1 MADKYLSDII
11 DIIGGGTPV
20 TSNAEFW
27 NGDIPWISV
36 VDFNNSQKYIYKTE
50 KTITKKGLLNS
61 STKLLKQGDIIL
73 SARGTVGELAILKYP
88 MAFNQSCYGIR
99 GKKDVSHT
107 DYLYY
112 LIKFK
117 INEIKQ
123 ISHGGVFDTITR
135 ETFSNMEVSL
145 PPLAEQKAIAAVLSS
160 LDDKIDLLHRQNATL
175 ERMAETIF
183 QRIFISEHQKCKTI
197 TLDKWIIFNPKRI
210 LKKGV
215 ISSYIEMSN
224 LNTQYFHPASIS
236 TKEFSSGTK
245 FKNGDT
251 LLARITPCLE
261 NGKSCFVN
269 FLNRDEIG
277 WGSTEYLVMRPVEN
291 LHPFFAYCLI
301 KSEDFRAY
309 AELCL
314 SGSSG
319 RQRINIDHLKQY
331 ELLDVDINKI
341 NRFNKM
347 CSVLEP
353 KLLKNYLQIRT
364 LEKLRD
370 TLLPKLMSGEVRVRV
385 AE

>member
-61 STKLLKQGDIIL
+61 TTKLLKQGDIIL
-73 SARGTVGELAILKYP
+73 SARGTVGEIAILKYP

-99 GKKDVSHT
+99 GKIDISYT

-145 PPLAEQKAIAAVLSS
+145 PPFAEQKAIAAVLGS

-175 ERMAETIF
+175 ERMAETLF
-183 QRIFISEHQKCKTI
+183 RQWFIEEAEEG
-197 TLDKWIIFNPKRI
+197 WEE
-210 LKKGV
+210 
-215 ISSYIEMSN
+215 IS
-224 LNTQYFHPASIS
+224 
-236 TKEFSSGTK
+236 
-245 FKNGDT
+245 
-251 LLARITPCLE
+251 LADIADNVKLIADPTYLE
-261 NGKSCFVN
+261 NETKYIGLEHIEKNILHLKS
-269 FLNRDEIG
+269 
-277 WGSTEYLVMRPVEN
+277 LVV
-291 LHPFFAYCLI
+291 LKTLQA
-301 KSEDFRAY
+301 
-309 AELCL
+309 
-314 SGSSG
+314 
-319 RQRINIDHLKQY
+319 INIS
-331 ELLDVDINKI
+331 
-341 NRFNKM
+341 F
-347 CSVLEP
+347 
-353 KLLKNYLQIRT
+353 
-364 LEKLRD
+364 
-370 TLLPKLMSGEVRVRV
+370 
-385 AE
+385 

>member
-1 MADKYLSDII
+1 
-11 DIIGGGTPV
+11 
-20 TSNAEFW
+20 
-27 NGDIPWISV
+27 
-36 VDFNNSQKYIYKTE
+36 
-50 KTITKKGLLNS
+50 
-61 STKLLKQGDIIL
+61 
-73 SARGTVGELAILKYP
+73 
-88 MAFNQSCYGIR
+88 
-99 GKKDVSHT
+99 
-107 DYLYY
+107 
-112 LIKFK
+112 
-117 INEIKQ
+117 
-123 ISHGGVFDTITR
+123 
-135 ETFSNMEVSL
+135 
-145 PPLAEQKAIAAVLSS
+145 
-160 LDDKIDLLHRQNATL
+160 
-175 ERMAETIF
+175 
-183 QRIFISEHQKCKTI
+183 
-197 TLDKWIIFNPKRI
+197 
-210 LKKGV
+210 
-215 ISSYIEMSN
+215 MSN

-341 NRFNKM
+341 NCFNKM

>member
-1 MADKYLSDII
+1 MAVNWKEYKIGEISILSY
-11 DIIGGGTPV
+11 GKLP
-20 TSNAEFW
+20 
-27 NGDIPWISV
+27 
-36 VDFNNSQKYIYKTE
+36 QKKYIGEGKY
-50 KTITKKGLLNS
+50 TIFTGYSYQDNYPLCNSKK
-61 STKLLKQGDIIL
+61 GDIIL
-73 SARGTVGELAILKYP
+73 IARGVGGTGKIRIVDRDCFLTNLSIKIDFNNDYVFNKFFYYIYLHDDLSYLDSGSAQSQITINDLKQVY
-88 MAFNQSCYGIR
+88 
-99 GKKDVSHT
+99 
-107 DYLYY
+107 
-112 LIKFK
+112 
-117 INEIKQ
+117 
-123 ISHGGVFDTITR
+123 
-135 ETFSNMEVSL
+135 VSL